1 MCIVDATVFGVTIP
15 NKDGKAGMIAVAL
28 TEETNQKVFFLK
40 NTFPI
45 LTNFNFETKYSD

>member
-28 TEETNQKVFFLK
+28 TEETEQEVIF
-40 NTFPI
+40 I
-45 LTNFNFETKYSD
+45 I